1 MELKTSNNPWISL
14 SCAKFHPCHF
24 FVYFFCHYN
33 KFISSA
39 FELRIITRGYRRGFT
54 EQETDKQIT
63 IRDSDRPRANSSEIQ
78 ECWSYMIYVTDQG
91 NGGELLINIDIEYL
105 PAERVRPSSS
115 FTTVAD
121 MDTHGQIWY
130 LRLIHRTSLGTK
142 RRPVTWLAFK
152 DFTWHEIDLKLSQ
165 NTRKQPW
172 LQPAWNQYHI

>member
-1 MELKTSNNPWISL
+1 MLNSILTISL
-14 SCAKFHPCHF
+14 
-24 FVYFFCHYN
+24 YLFFCHYN

-54 EQETDKQIT
+54 EQETDKRIT
-63 IRDSDRPRANSSEIQ
+63 IRDSDRPRANRSKIQ
-78 ECWSYMIYVTDQG
+78 ECRSYMIYVTDQG

-130 LRLIHRTSLGTK
+130 LRLIHRTLLGTK

>member
-14 SCAKFHPCHF
+14 SCAKFHPYHF
-24 FVYFFCHYN
+24 FVSFFCHYN

-39 FELRIITRGYRRGFT
+39 FELRIITRGYRRGFK
-54 EQETDKQIT
+54 EQETDKRIT
-63 IRDSDRPRANSSEIQ
+63 IRDSDRPRANRSKIQ
-78 ECWSYMIYVTDQG
+78 ECRSYMIYVTDQG

-172 LQPAWNQYHI
+172 LQPAWNQYHK